1 MDMPSQYRIKRI
13 VEIGDTLHRCGCA
26 PYKVERYTT
35 FYANKHGVNCMIQ
48 ATPTAINYQFPDD
61 NNAVIL
67 KRHKPASIDLG
78 LLANTIIRLQQP
90 LTENPPPPAESVFFP
105 TWIIALANVCIPP
118 AFLMLVGSTYEALW
132 VSFLLGFVVW
142 ACQAICTK
150 RRSLAVEFF
159 SAVIVTLIVTFI
171 ASLGVPI
178 PVLGLCIAAIVLFVP
193 GLSIANAL
201 ECLAFNDLVSG
212 TSLLGQCFLTLIK
225 LFIGIIIGLHIGE
238 ALWGV
243 PESIDYQNEFPLWLQ
258 IVGLPLISFS
268 IGVMFKARPIDM
280 VYSLPVAILGMWGP
294 FYLGF
299 DGGWV
304 VGTWVTTV
312 LITLYGTWIA
322 KKLDLTGIIFIM
334 QGIIILVPGS
344 RVLVSASQSVFNASI
359 LPIPSIG
366 LSALFMF
373 SAIVA
378 GQVTA
383 YSIYSPKID
392 RD

>member
-1 MDMPSQYRIKRI
+1 MPSQYRINRI

-35 FYANKHGVNCMIQ
+35 FYANKYGVNCMIQ
-48 ATPTAINYQFPDD
+48 ATPTSINYQFPDD
-61 NNAVIL
+61 NNAVIM

-78 LLANTIIRLQQP
+78 LLANTIIQLQQP
-90 LTENPPPPAESVFFP
+90 LTPIPPAPAEGIRYPSWTVC
-105 TWIIALANVCIPP
+105 LANMCIPP
-118 AFLMLVGSTYEALW
+118 SFLMLVGSTYEALG
-132 VSFLLGFVVW
+132 VSFLLGFLVW
-142 ACQAICTK
+142 LSQVFCSQRCSI
-150 RRSLAVEFF
+150 AVEFF
-159 SAVIVTLIVTFI
+159 GALLVAFSVALI

-178 PVLGLCIAAIVLFVP
+178 PILGVCIAAVVLFVP
-193 GLSIANAL
+193 GLSISNAL

-225 LFIGIIIGLHIGE
+225 LLIGIIIGLHIGE
-238 ALWGV
+238 AMFGQA
-243 PESIDYQNEFPLWLQ
+243 ESIAYQNAFPLWLQ
-258 IVGLPLISFS
+258 ILGLPIISFS
-268 IGVMFKARPIDM
+268 LGVMFKARPMDTL
-280 VYSLPVAILGMWGP
+280 YSLPVAVLGMWGP
-294 FYLGF
+294 AYLGF

-322 KKLDLTGIIFIM
+322 RRLNLTGIIFIV

-344 RVLVSASQSVFNASI
+344 RILVSASQSVFEQSI

-378 GQVTA
+378 GQITA
-383 YSIYSPKID
+383 YSIYSPKIE
-392 RD
+392 RDL

>member
-1 MDMPSQYRIKRI
+1 MPSQYRIKRI

-35 FYANKHGVNCMIQ
+35 FYANKYGIECMIQ
-48 ATPTAINYQFPDD
+48 ATPTSINYQFPDD
-61 NNAVIL
+61 DNAVIM
-67 KRHKPASIDLG
+67 KRHKPAGIDLG

-90 LTENPPPPAESVFFP
+90 LNESSPPAESIFFP
-105 TWIIALANVCIPP
+105 TWMVALANICIPP

-132 VSFLLGFVVW
+132 VSFLLGFIVW
-142 ACQAICTK
+142 GCQTICTK
-150 RRSLAVEFF
+150 RRSIAVEFF
-159 SAVIVTLIVTFI
+159 SALVITLIVTFI
-171 ASLGVPI
+171 ASLGFPI
-178 PVLGLCIAAIVLFVP
+178 PILGLCIAAIVLFVP

-225 LFIGIIIGLHIGE
+225 LFIGIIIGFHIGD
-238 ALWGV
+238 ALWTI
-243 PESIDYQNEFPLWLQ
+243 PESVKYQNEFPLWLQ
-258 IVGLPLISFS
+258 IAGLPLISFCL
-268 IGVMFKARPIDM
+268 GVMFKARFQDM
-280 VYSLPVAILGMWGP
+280 IYSLPVAVLGMWGP

-322 KKLDLTGIIFIM
+322 KRLNLTGIIFII

-344 RVLVSASQSVFNASI
+344 RVLVSASQSVFQESI

-378 GQVTA
+378 GQITA

-392 RD
+392 QD

>member
-1 MDMPSQYRIKRI
+1 MPSQYRIKRI

-35 FYANKHGVNCMIQ
+35 FYANKYGIDCMIQ
-48 ATPTAINYQFPDD
+48 ATPTSINYQFPDD
-61 NNAVIL
+61 DNAVIM

-90 LTENPPPPAESVFFP
+90 LDENSPPAENIFFP
-105 TWIIALANVCIPP
+105 TWIVALANICIPP
-118 AFLMLVGSTYEALW
+118 AFLMLVGSTYEALG
-132 VSFLLGFVVW
+132 VSFLLGFIVW

-150 RRSLAVEFF
+150 RRSIAVEFF
-159 SAVIVTLIVTFI
+159 SALSVTLIVTFI
-171 ASLGVPI
+171 ASLGLPI
-178 PVLGLCIAAIVLFVP
+178 PIIGLCIAAIVLFVP

-225 LFIGIIIGLHIGE
+225 LFIGIIIGFHIGE
-238 ALWGV
+238 ALWDV
-243 PESIDYQNEFPLWLQ
+243 PESIKYQNEFPLWLQ
-258 IVGLPLISFS
+258 IIALPLISFCL
-268 IGVMFKARPIDM
+268 GVMFKARFKDM
-280 VYSLPVAILGMWGP
+280 IYSLPVAVLGMWGP

-322 KKLDLTGIIFIM
+322 KRLNLTGIIFII

-344 RVLVSASQSVFNASI
+344 RVLVSASQSVFQESI

-378 GQVTA
+378 GQITA

-392 RD
+392 QD